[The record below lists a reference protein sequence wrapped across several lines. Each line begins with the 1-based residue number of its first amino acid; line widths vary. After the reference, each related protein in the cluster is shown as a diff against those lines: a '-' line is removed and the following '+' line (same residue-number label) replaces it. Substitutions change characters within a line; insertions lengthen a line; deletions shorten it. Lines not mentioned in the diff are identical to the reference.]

1 LLKAGL
7 LSEMRQTQ
15 PSPSP
20 SIPDTA
26 LIAIYALALGLSIS
40 VWFLA
45 IRAPLWLDETI
56 SLFIV
61 KHGFSQILS
70 RQGWPGVPAYPYI
83 LCLWIKAVGT
93 GEIALR
99 GSSIAAM
106 LGAAYLLYRTAR
118 ELFVRDVAIIAAI
131 VFCLHPVVVA
141 EAMDI
146 RPYAFAALAINASI
160 FVLVR
165 LRHSSSVW
173 LAALFAFLAASI
185 VYFQFLFAV
194 ALPALALCFFSRKIS
209 DRKAYW
215 RQICVALVVFVIA
228 FLPVIP
234 GMRYMF
240 HSSGVHVFDV
250 APTLGDLA
258 RALGQKRQLVVVTA
272 IGLLAAARRR
282 LDFRR
287 PFDSWAA
294 LLCLSLA
301 LTPIL
306 LLWGVSTATSIHIF
320 VARYRLV
327 AVPGIALCWG
337 LVMSRIDSR
346 ALRALFCIV
355 FVTMSAYIY
364 YRSPTARKHDYS
376 WKYALEF
383 AQKNASRDNAP
394 VLICS
399 DLPESDHSA
408 MPTGAAIKDSALFAP
423 LTYYP
428 LTVPVV
434 PLPRALNDDAKRIG
448 SQFLQQAAQNHQR
461 FLALA
466 YEASYDTVDWLQDA
480 ASETYDVRELGI
492 FDGVEVEEFLPQKQ

>member
-15 PSPSP
+15 PSRSP
-20 SIPDTA
+20 SIPDTT

-99 GSSIAAM
+99 CSSIAAM
-106 LGAAYLLYRTAR
+106 LGAAYLLYRAAR
-118 ELFVRDVAIIAAI
+118 DLFVRDVAIIAAI

-173 LAALFAFLAASI
+173 SAALFAFLAASI

-215 RQICVALVVFVIA
+215 RQTCVALVVFVIA

-234 GMRYMF
+234 GMR
-240 HSSGVHVFDV
+240 
-250 APTLGDLA
+250 
-258 RALGQKRQLVVVTA
+258 
-272 IGLLAAARRR
+272 
-282 LDFRR
+282 
-287 PFDSWAA
+287 
-294 LLCLSLA
+294 
-301 LTPIL
+301 
-306 LLWGVSTATSIHIF
+306 
-320 VARYRLV
+320 
-327 AVPGIALCWG
+327 
-337 LVMSRIDSR
+337 
-346 ALRALFCIV
+346 
-355 FVTMSAYIY
+355 
-364 YRSPTARKHDYS
+364 
-376 WKYALEF
+376 
-383 AQKNASRDNAP
+383 
-394 VLICS
+394 
-399 DLPESDHSA
+399 
-408 MPTGAAIKDSALFAP
+408 
-423 LTYYP
+423 
-428 LTVPVV
+428 
-434 PLPRALNDDAKRIG
+434 
-448 SQFLQQAAQNHQR
+448 
-461 FLALA
+461 
-466 YEASYDTVDWLQDA
+466 
-480 ASETYDVRELGI
+480 
-492 FDGVEVEEFLPQKQ
+492 

>member
-7 LSEMRQTQ
+7 LSEMRLTQ
-15 PSPSP
+15 PSRNP

-26 LIAIYALALGLSIS
+26 VFAIYTLALGLSIS

-83 LCLWIKAVGT
+83 LCLWIKVVGT

-99 GSSIAAM
+99 SSSIAAM
-106 LGAAYLLYRTAR
+106 LGAAYLLYRAAR

-165 LRHSSSVW
+165 LRHSGSVW
-173 LAALFAFLAASI
+173 LAALFAFLAVSI

-194 ALPALALCFFSRKIS
+194 ALPPLALCFFSRKIN

-228 FLPVIP
+228 FLLVIP

-250 APTLGDLA
+250 APTFADLA
-258 RALGQKRQLVVVTA
+258 RALGQKRQLIVLAAV
-272 IGLLAAARRR
+272 GLLAAATRR
-282 LDFRR
+282 LDIRK
-287 PFDSWAA
+287 PFARWPV

-301 LTPIL
+301 LLPIL

-327 AVPGIALCWG
+327 AVPGIALCWA
-337 LVMSRIDSR
+337 LAMSRIDSR
-346 ALRALFCIV
+346 SLRALFCIV
-355 FVTMSAYIY
+355 FVAMSAYIY
-364 YRSPTARKHDYS
+364 YRSPTARQHDYS

-383 AQKNASRDNAP
+383 AQKNASHDNAP
-394 VLICS
+394 VVICS

-428 LTVPVV
+428 LSVPVV
-434 PLPRALNDDAKRIG
+434 PLPRALNDEAKRLG
-448 SQFLQQAAQNHQR
+448 AQFLREAAQRHQR
-461 FLALA
+461 FLAVA
-466 YEASYDTVDWLQDA
+466 YEASYETIDWLQDT

-492 FDGVEVEEFLPQKQ
+492 FDKVEVVEFIPEKK

>member
-7 LSEMRQTQ
+7 LSETRQTQ
-15 PSPSP
+15 PWRSPATL
-20 SIPDTA
+20 DTA

-61 KHGFSQILS
+61 KHGFSEILS

-83 LCLWIKAVGT
+83 LCLWVKAVGR

-99 GSSIAAM
+99 ISSIAAM
-106 LGAAYLLYRTAR
+106 LGAAYLLYRAAR
-118 ELFVRDVAIIAAI
+118 ELFARDVAIIAAI

-146 RPYAFAALAINASI
+146 RPYAFAALVINASI

-165 LRHSSSVW
+165 LRHSSSAW

-194 ALPALALCFFSRKIS
+194 ALPALALCLFSRKIS

-215 RQICVALVVFVIA
+215 RQIYVALVVFVIA

-258 RALGQKRQLVVVTA
+258 RALGQKRQLIVLAA
-272 IGLLAAARRR
+272 IGLLAAAMCR

-287 PFDSWAA
+287 PFDSWPV

-301 LTPIL
+301 LAPIL

-327 AVPGIALCWG
+327 AVPGIALCWA
-337 LVMSRIDSR
+337 LVISRFDSR
-346 ALRALFCIV
+346 ALRSLFCIV

-364 YRSPTARKHDYS
+364 YRSPTARQHDYS

-394 VLICS
+394 VVICS
-399 DLPESDHSA
+399 DLPESDHSS
-408 MPTGAAIKDSALFAP
+408 MPVRTAVKDSALFAP
-423 LTYYP
+423 LSYYP

-434 PLPRALNDDAKRIG
+434 PLPRALNNDAKRLG
-448 SQFLQQAAQNHQR
+448 AQFLQEAAQRHQR

-466 YEASYDTVDWLQDA
+466 YEPSYDTVDWLQDA

-492 FDGVEVEEFLPQKQ
+492 FDRVEVVEFLPEKH

>member
-15 PSPSP
+15 PSRSP
-20 SIPDTA
+20 ATLDTA
-26 LIAIYALALGLSIS
+26 LIALYALALSLSIS
-40 VWFLA
+40 AWFLA
-45 IRAPLWLDETI
+45 IRAPFWLDETI

-61 KHGFSQILS
+61 KHGFSQIFP

-83 LCLWIKAVGT
+83 LCLWIKAVGA

-99 GSSIAAM
+99 ISSIAAM
-106 LGAAYLLYRTAR
+106 LGAAYLLYRAAR
-118 ELFVRDVAIIAAI
+118 ELFARDVSIIAAI

-141 EAMDI
+141 EAIDI
-146 RPYAFAALAINASI
+146 RPYAFAALVINASI

-165 LRHSSSVW
+165 LRQSDSVW
-173 LAALFAFLAASI
+173 LAALFAFLATSI

-194 ALPALALCFFSRKIS
+194 ALPALALCFFCRSIG

-215 RQICVALVVFVIA
+215 RQTGVALVIFVIA

-234 GMRYMF
+234 GMLYMF
-240 HSSGVHVFDV
+240 HSSGVHVFET

-258 RALGQKRQLVVVTA
+258 RALGQKRQLIVLAAV
-272 IGLLAAARRR
+272 GLLAAAARK
-282 LDFRR
+282 LDVRK
-287 PFDSWAA
+287 PFDSWPA
-294 LLCLSLA
+294 LLSLSLA
-301 LTPIL
+301 LLPIL

-327 AVPGIALCWG
+327 AVPGIALCWA
-337 LVMSRIDSR
+337 LVISRIDSR
-346 ALRALFCIV
+346 ALRALFCAA
-355 FVTMSAYIY
+355 FVTMSAWVY
-364 YRSPTARKHDYS
+364 YHSPTAREHDYS

-408 MPTGAAIKDSALFAP
+408 LPTGAAVKDSALFAP
-423 LTYYP
+423 LAYYP
-428 LTVPVV
+428 LSVPVIA
-434 PLPRALNDDAKRIG
+434 LPRALNDDAKRIG
-448 SQFLQQAAQNHQR
+448 LQFLQEVTPRHQR
-461 FLALA
+461 FLAVA
-466 YEASYDTVDWLQDA
+466 YEASYDTVDWIQDA

-492 FDGVEVEEFLPQKQ
+492 FDRVEVVEFLPENH